1 MQILISWSKVGAKM
15 LEASKVVHS
24 TSSPSSSSSIDVYF
38 NVAIRAI
45 LKSVRTTLDTRT
57 NDVASLTVGMV
68 YALGTLI
75 SILDSDGNDDDG
87 DNQVYLLTRFLSTKG
102 VPLVSLTPSLF
113 AKLVIKTVG
122 TFVVSD
128 KSSSGNDA
136 DLLKGVWNMINP
148 NTKLLS
154 LPSLLSCMKAINPLH
169 QHLSLDLDI
178 NTTTTTTTCLS
189 LSITLLALSL
199 ITNEFIHS
207 TSSSEV
213 EKGLYDMISK
223 DPSDIC
229 NSFLSDLIASKNH
242 TSTSNDLWIGRYQA
256 VCSTL
261 LFNLFQPAYQGV
273 IISSSQIPLFLTKS
287 TSPSSSKLLL
297 SFIETHQ
304 RNIIR
309 YITKGYVLSFYY
321 Y

>member
-1 MQILISWSKVGAKM
+1 
-15 LEASKVVHS
+15 
-24 TSSPSSSSSIDVYF
+24 
-38 NVAIRAI
+38 
-45 LKSVRTTLDTRT
+45 
-57 NDVASLTVGMV
+57 MV

-128 KSSSGNDA
+128 KNSSTISSDGDV

-242 TSTSNDLWIGRYQA
+242 TSSASTSNVLWIGRYQA

-261 LFNLFQPAYQGV
+261 LFNLFQPAYRDV

-304 RNIIR
+304 HNIIR

-321 Y
+321 YS